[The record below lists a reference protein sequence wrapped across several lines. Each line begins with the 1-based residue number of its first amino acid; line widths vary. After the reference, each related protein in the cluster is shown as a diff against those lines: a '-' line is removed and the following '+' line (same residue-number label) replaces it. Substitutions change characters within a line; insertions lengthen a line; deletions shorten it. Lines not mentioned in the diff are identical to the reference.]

1 MTNRRGEGTHFVS
14 FETQEHLFSILI
26 LGWKVVSS
34 CGSFYS
40 CCYPTCSLSLH
51 IVAPLFITFEEII
64 RAEGFAIQFS
74 YPVATYTGL
83 PVKKGMGGGGH
94 SYLTFSEIVLCQ
106 GCFPGNSLLCYSPRH
121 PKLFW
126 PRHSQNLVGGPSTG
140 VSFLMKLNARG
151 LQLY

>member
-1 MTNRRGEGTHFVS
+1 MNRRGEGTHFVS

-34 CGSFYS
+34 YGSFYS

-83 PVKKGMGGGGH
+83 PVKKGMGGGGAIATSLFLK
-94 SYLTFSEIVLCQ
+94 SYFARDVFLEIHFRVILQ
-106 GCFPGNSLLCYSPRH
+106 DMQNYFGLGIPRISSGALVQEY
-121 PKLFW
+121 LF
-126 PRHSQNLVGGPSTG
+126 
-140 VSFLMKLNARG
+140 
-151 LQLY
+151 